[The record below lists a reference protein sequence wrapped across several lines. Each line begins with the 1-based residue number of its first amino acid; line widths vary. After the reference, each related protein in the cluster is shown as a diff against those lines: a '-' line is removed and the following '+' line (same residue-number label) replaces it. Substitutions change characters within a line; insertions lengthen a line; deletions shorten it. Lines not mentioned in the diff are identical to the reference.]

1 MRFEYK
7 SVPEWPWLAW
17 PDVLSGGLFVTS
29 KRLELLKS
37 RDIKNI
43 PNELLQ
49 DRNDETLRALLTPGC
64 MPGLAAKRQSAI
76 CKRKSKTPS
85 ILQPPSALSFFATGH
100 RPWSPYTLLGSL
112 PKVFS
117 PYLDHDLFDFLVS
130 LIGK

>member
-43 PNELLQ
+43 ANELLQ
-49 DRNDETLRALLTPGC
+49 DRKDETLRALLTPGC

-76 CKRKSKTPS
+76 CKRKSKNALDPSTPIGS
-85 ILQPPSALSFFATGH
+85 FFFCNRTRALVPLYTSRLATEGFLALS
-100 RPWSPYTLLGSL
+100 
-112 PKVFS
+112 
-117 PYLDHDLFDFLVS
+117 
-130 LIGK
+130 